1 MKIVMNTKGTMDDV
15 DEELKDVLHYIGGE
29 APKGEFSEAL
39 DKAVNEIKNSEE
51 WRREYMTLLMRDRE
65 NQQLGETRKVVLQLR
80 KNISK
85 MTPESMADIFDV
97 DVQIVE
103 RIISLIKEHPD
114 MDNEDIALEL
124 ESL

>member
-1 MKIVMNTKGTMDDV
+1 
-15 DEELKDVLHYIGGE
+15 
-29 APKGEFSEAL
+29 
-39 DKAVNEIKNSEE
+39 
-51 WRREYMTLLMRDRE
+51 MTLLMRDRE
-65 NQQLGETRKVVLQLR
+65 NQQLGETRKVVLQVR

-114 MDNEDIALEL
+114 MDNEDIAIGIIIGIIDTHEVHRR
-124 ESL
+124 EGT